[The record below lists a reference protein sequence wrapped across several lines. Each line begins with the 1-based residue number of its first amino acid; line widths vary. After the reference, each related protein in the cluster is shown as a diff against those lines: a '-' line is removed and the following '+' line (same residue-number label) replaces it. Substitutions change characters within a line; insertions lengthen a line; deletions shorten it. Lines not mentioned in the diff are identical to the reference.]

1 MFALARQLKE
11 AGVLGI
17 NGRNALYQLMYNE
30 RKNYP
35 LVDDKLLSKQIAQ
48 KIGLAVPDLYGVIEE
63 PHQVESVGDLIAPYE
78 DFVIKPA
85 QGSGGDGILVF
96 TGRSGGM
103 YRQANG
109 RLLDLDDIR
118 FHINN
123 VLSGIFSLGGQDDKA
138 LIEYRVKFNP
148 LFERIAYEGVP
159 DVRIVVF
166 LGVPAMA
173 MVRLPTRMSGGRANL
188 HQGCIGAGVD
198 MATGKTLSAV
208 FKNSIVEEHPD
219 TNAPV
224 RGVPIPNWDDLLR
237 IAAQSYE
244 LTNLGYQGID
254 LVLDSE
260 RGPLML
266 ELNAR
271 PGLNIQIANG
281 EGIAIRLEMIK
292 ANIDKLTSLDG
303 RVNFAKE
310 NFPAKI

>member
-17 NGRNALYQLMYNE
+17 NGRNALYQLPYNE

-35 LVDDKLLSKQIAQ
+35 LVDDKVLSKQIAQ
-48 KIGLAVPDLYGVIEE
+48 KIGLAVPDLYGLIEE
-63 PHQVESVGDLIAPYE
+63 PHQVESVDQVLAPYE

-85 QGSGGDGILVF
+85 QGSGGDGIIVVV
-96 TGRSGGM
+96 GKSGGM
-103 YRQANG
+103 F
-109 RLLDLDDIR
+109 RLGSGKLMSIDDIR
-118 FHINN
+118 FHLQNT
-123 VLSGIFSLGGQDDKA
+123 LSGIYSLGGQDDKA
-138 LIEYRVKFNP
+138 LIEYRVKFDP
-148 LFERIAYEGVP
+148 VFKPITYEGVP
-159 DVRIVVF
+159 DVRIIIF
-166 LGVPAMA
+166 LGVPVMA

-208 FKNSIVEEHPD
+208 LKNVIVEEHPD
-219 TNAPV
+219 TNTVV
-224 RGVPIPNWDDLLR
+224 RGVQIPNWDDLLK
-237 IAAQSYE
+237 IAAQSFE
-244 LTNLGYQGID
+244 MTQLGYQGID
-254 LVLDSE
+254 MVLDSE

-281 EGIAIRLEMIK
+281 EGLRNRLELIS
-292 ANIDKLTSLDG
+292 ANIDKLKLLPD
-303 RVNFAKE
+303 RVAFAKE